1 MSALV
6 SGLYVITGRY
16 HSGVD
21 QLAEMVAA
29 AVDGGACVVQYRD
42 KSDDHGRRLKEAV
55 RLRALCNE
63 RGVPL
68 IVNDDIALAC
78 RVGADGVHLG
88 GNDRTI
94 ADARREM
101 PAGAIIGRSCYDSFD
116 LAIEAAEAGADYIAF
131 GSFFPSPT
139 KPQAVRASTEL
150 LRRARN
156 ELDLPTVA
164 IGGIT
169 PENGASLVAAGAS
182 LLAVISAV
190 FATPD
195 ITRAAR
201 AFAPCFT
208 FPEET
213 LHERRP

>member
-1 MSALV
+1 MSQLPA
-6 SGLYVITGRY
+6 GLYAITGPY

-21 QLAEMVAA
+21 QLAGMVEAA
-29 AVDGGACVVQYRD
+29 IDGGARVVQYRD
-42 KSDDHGRRLKEAV
+42 KSGDSDRRIAEAA
-55 RLRALCNE
+55 RLRSLCQA

-88 GNDRTI
+88 GDDGTI
-94 ADARREM
+94 ADARREL
-101 PAGAIIGRSCYDSFD
+101 PAGAIIGRSCYNRFD
-116 LAIEAAEAGADYIAF
+116 LAVEAAEAGADYVAF

-139 KPQAVRASTEL
+139 KPGAVRASTDL
-150 LRRARN
+150 LRRARS

-169 PENGASLVAAGAS
+169 PENGAALVAAGAS

-190 FATPD
+190 FAAPD
-195 ITRAAR
+195 ITHATR

-208 FPEET
+208 TSRGDPA
-213 LHERRP
+213 